1 MNGMNQN
8 NLLTKPL
15 TPRRS
20 TRIDQKTVI
29 TSGNAGKIIP
39 VACIPLLREDGVKR
53 SRMQIAVEMMETAET
68 LFNGVNV
75 TVNAHLV
82 PKLAFDRFN
91 GMDDLNRSYQGVPRE
106 DGETPIPFIETHT
119 FSQAD
124 NEFYKTL
131 GMHAQ
136 GSATVNR
143 DYIEAYN
150 TVVNFRRK
158 QRSSSLSMR
167 TMTDTSLAQAFWN
180 HSTMAHIVPDFDQA
194 IIDGEVALNGT
205 GGIQL
210 TGLYGMSND
219 FTHTSSQPLYDENG
233 LLQNSGAGIVT
244 KQLRGVSNNDV
255 MEVFAEMADGGITV
269 SLSNIEL
276 AKKTQ
281 AFAKLRSNYQG
292 HDDDYIIDTLMSG
305 IRIPDQAMK
314 QPILLAQQRTQM
326 GYQQRFASDAANLD
340 ESVTVGGALV
350 DITMRTPAINTGGII
365 VITAEITPEQ
375 LFERQKD
382 HYLHTTTV
390 SNYPEFTRDELDPE
404 KVSIVTNDH
413 IDVDHSTP
421 NAVFGY
427 APLNHE
433 YMRSSPNIG
442 GKYYRPEVDAAFD
455 EDRQK
460 IWANET
466 VDPEL
471 TEDFYLCNN
480 VHHKV
485 FADSTSDAFEITARG
500 TFEITGNT
508 VFGGALKEATDDY
521 DEVMS
526 QVDQTRLTKA

>member
-1 MNGMNQN
+1 
-8 NLLTKPL
+8 
-15 TPRRS
+15 
-20 TRIDQKTVI
+20 
-29 TSGNAGKIIP
+29 
-39 VACIPLLREDGVKR
+39 
-53 SRMQIAVEMMETAET
+53 VEMMETAET

-158 QRSSSLSMR
+158 ERSSSLTMR

-180 HSTMAHIVPDFDQA
+180 HTTMAHIVPDFDQA
-194 IIDGEVALNGT
+194 IIDGEVALNV
-205 GGIQL
+205 
-210 TGLYGMSND
+210 
-219 FTHTSSQPLYDENG
+219 TSSQLSLHSYESGNWH
-233 LLQNSGAGIVT
+233 NGAGHTENHKVPMSGYQNPPTGSSGDYDWGNQIW
-244 KQLRGVSNNDV
+244 
-255 MEVFAEMADGGITV
+255 AELADNGITV

-281 AFAKLRSNYQG
+281 AFAKARSMYQG
-292 HDDDYIIDTLMSG
+292 HDDDYIIDTLMAG

-350 DITMRTPAINTGGII
+350 DITMRTPAINTGGVI

-382 HYLHTTTV
+382 HYLHNTSV
-390 SNYPEFTRDELDPE
+390 NNYPEFTRDELDPE
-404 KVSIVTNDH
+404 KVSIVSNDH
-413 IDVDHSTP
+413 IDVDHSNP

-433 YMRSSPNIG
+433 YMRSAPSIG
-442 GKYYRPEVDAAFD
+442 GKYYRPDVDAAFD

-521 DEVMS
+521 DEVMAD
-526 QVDQTRLTKA
+526 VDQTRLTKA

>member
-8 NLLTKPL
+8 NLLTTPL
-15 TPRRS
+15 TPKRS

-39 VACIPLLREDGVKR
+39 IACIPLLREDGVKR
-53 SRMQIAVEMMETAET
+53 ARMQIATEMMETAET

-158 QRSSSLSMR
+158 ERSSSLTMR

-180 HSTMAHIVPDFDQA
+180 HTTMAHIVPDFDQA
-194 IIDGEVALNGT
+194 IIDGEVALNVSSSNLPLHSLDNFYPQANYTAPQIPGT
-205 GGIQL
+205 PADD
-210 TGLYGMSND
+210 TYGNNVWTDQIWVEM
-219 FTHTSSQPLYDENG
+219 E
-233 LLQNSGAGIVT
+233 QN
-244 KQLRGVSNNDV
+244 
-255 MEVFAEMADGGITV
+255 GITV

-281 AFAKLRSNYQG
+281 AFAKARSMFQG
-292 HDDDYIIDTLMSG
+292 HDDDYIIDTLMAG

-314 QPILLAQQRTQM
+314 QPILLAQKRTQM

-365 VITAEITPEQ
+365 VVTCEITPEQ

-382 HYLHTTTV
+382 HYLHNTSV
-390 SNYPEFTRDELDPE
+390 SNYPEFTKNELDPE
-404 KVSIVTNDH
+404 KVSIVTNSH
-413 IDVDHSTP
+413 IDIDHSNP
-421 NAVFGY
+421 DAIFGY

-433 YMRSSPNIG
+433 YMRSAPNIG

-521 DEVMS
+521 DQVMAD
-526 QVDQTRLTKA
+526 VDQTRLTKA

>member
-8 NLLTKPL
+8 NLLTTPL
-15 TPRRS
+15 TPKRS

-158 QRSSSLSMR
+158 ERSSSLSMR

-180 HSTMAHIVPDFDQA
+180 HTTMAHIVPDFDQA
-194 IIDGEVALNGT
+194 IIDGEVALNVVSANLPIKSVQRFRHADYNDYKQPAAGQFWT
-205 GGIQL
+205 NDVGSD
-210 TGLYGMSND
+210 GLYNWED
-219 FTHTSSQPLYDENG
+219 Q
-233 LLQNSGAGIVT
+233 I
-244 KQLRGVSNNDV
+244 
-255 MEVFAEMADGGITV
+255 FAEMQDDGITV
-269 SLSNIEL
+269 SLSNIEM

-281 AFAKLRSNYQG
+281 AFAKARSMFQG

-382 HYLHTTTV
+382 HYLHTTNV
-390 SNYPEFTRDELDPE
+390 NNYPEFTRDELDPE

-413 IDVDHSTP
+413 IDVDHS
-421 NAVFGY
+421 NANAIFGY

-433 YMRSSPNIG
+433 YMRSAPNIG
-442 GKYYRPEVDAAFD
+442 GKYYRPDVDAAFD

-521 DEVMS
+521 DQVMAD
-526 QVDQTRLTKA
+526 VDQTRLTKA

>member
-8 NLLTKPL
+8 NLLTTPL
-15 TPRRS
+15 TPKRS

-75 TVNAHLV
+75 IVNAHLV

-180 HSTMAHIVPDFDQA
+180 HTTMAHIVPDFDQA
-194 IIDGEVALNGT
+194 IIDGEVALNVTNQNMSLISGSYSNSGDSKIPKGELNFTPTVQGT
-205 GGIQL
+205 GFNWGDNI
-210 TGLYGMSND
+210 
-219 FTHTSSQPLYDENG
+219 F
-233 LLQNSGAGIVT
+233 V
-244 KQLRGVSNNDV
+244 
-255 MEVFAEMADGGITV
+255 EMANDGISV

-281 AFAKLRSNYQG
+281 AFAKARSMFQG

-350 DITMRTPAINTGGII
+350 DITMRTPAINTGGVI

-382 HYLHTTTV
+382 HYLHTTNV
-390 SNYPEFTRDELDPE
+390 NDYPEFTRDELDPE
-404 KVSIVTNDH
+404 AVSIVTNDH
-413 IDVDHSTP
+413 IDVDHTTP

-433 YMRSSPNIG
+433 YMRSAPNIG

-508 VFGGALKEATDDY
+508 VFGGVLKEATDDY
-521 DEVMS
+521 DQVMAD
-526 QVDQTRLTKA
+526 VDQTRLTKS

>member
-8 NLLTKPL
+8 NLLTTPL
-15 TPRRS
+15 TPKRS

-124 NEFYKTL
+124 NEFYQTL

-180 HSTMAHIVPDFDQA
+180 HTTMAHIVPDFDQA
-194 IIDGEVALNGT
+194 IIDGEVSLNVVNEVMPLRSTEYASFLDAAGNTQPYKYPMADANYTPAGT
-205 GGIQL
+205 SGN
-210 TGLYGMSND
+210 YNWE
-219 FTHTSSQPLYDENG
+219 DE
-233 LLQNSGAGIVT
+233 IW
-244 KQLRGVSNNDV
+244 
-255 MEVFAEMADGGITV
+255 AEMQQNGITV
-269 SLSNIEL
+269 SLSNIEM
-276 AKKTQ
+276 ARKTQ
-281 AFAKLRSNYQG
+281 AFAKARSLYQG
-292 HDDDYIIDTLMSG
+292 HDDDYIIDTLMAG

-365 VITAEITPEQ
+365 VVTCEITPEQ

-382 HYLHTTTV
+382 HYLHNTSV

-413 IDVDHSTP
+413 IDVDHTTP

-442 GKYYRPEVDAAFD
+442 GKYYRPDVDASFD

-521 DEVMS
+521 DQVMAD
-526 QVDQTRLTKA
+526 VDQTRLTKA

>member
-1 MNGMNQN
+1 MNQN
-8 NLLTKPL
+8 NLLTTPL
-15 TPRRS
+15 TPKRS

-119 FSQAD
+119 FSQVD

-158 QRSSSLSMR
+158 ERSSSLSMR

-180 HSTMAHIVPDFDQA
+180 HTTMAHIVPDFDQA
-194 IIDGEVALNGT
+194 IIDGEVALNVVESQMPLISEGYNV
-205 GGIQL
+205 I
-210 TGLYGMSND
+210 SN
-219 FTHTSSQPLYDENG
+219 TVVATP
-233 LLQNSGAGIVT
+233 NSGSFTPAPHGDGQFKWGTEI
-244 KQLRGVSNNDV
+244 
-255 MEVFAEMADGGITV
+255 FAELQQNGITV
-269 SLSNIEL
+269 SLSNIEM

-281 AFAKLRSNYQG
+281 AFAKARSMYQG
-292 HDDDYIIDTLMSG
+292 HDDDYIIDTLMAG

-382 HYLHTTTV
+382 HYLHNTSV
-390 SNYPEFTRDELDPE
+390 DNYPEFTKNTLDPE
-404 KVSIVTNDH
+404 KVAVVTNSH
-413 IDVDHSTP
+413 IDIDHSDP
-421 NAVFGY
+421 DGVFGY

-433 YMRSSPNIG
+433 YMRSAPNIG

-521 DEVMS
+521 DQVMAD
-526 QVDQTRLTKA
+526 VDQTRLTKA

>member
-1 MNGMNQN
+1 MNQN
-8 NLLTKPL
+8 NLLTTPL
-15 TPRRS
+15 TPKRS

-75 TVNAHLV
+75 IVNAHLV

-180 HSTMAHIVPDFDQA
+180 HTTMAHIVPDFDQA
-194 IIDGEVALNGT
+194 IIDGEVALNVTNQNMSLISGSYSNSGDSKIPKGELNFTPTVQGT
-205 GGIQL
+205 GFNWGDNI
-210 TGLYGMSND
+210 
-219 FTHTSSQPLYDENG
+219 F
-233 LLQNSGAGIVT
+233 V
-244 KQLRGVSNNDV
+244 
-255 MEVFAEMADGGITV
+255 EMANDGISV

-281 AFAKLRSNYQG
+281 AFAKARSMFQG

-350 DITMRTPAINTGGII
+350 DITMRTPAINTGGVI

-382 HYLHTTTV
+382 HYLHTTNV
-390 SNYPEFTRDELDPE
+390 NDYPEFTRDELDPE
-404 KVSIVTNDH
+404 AVSIVTNDH
-413 IDVDHSTP
+413 IDVDHTTP

-433 YMRSSPNIG
+433 YMRSAPNIG

-508 VFGGALKEATDDY
+508 VFGGVLKEATDDY
-521 DEVMS
+521 DQVMAD
-526 QVDQTRLTKA
+526 VDQTRLTKS

>member
-1 MNGMNQN
+1 MNQN
-8 NLLTKPL
+8 NLLTTPL
-15 TPRRS
+15 TPKRS

-158 QRSSSLSMR
+158 ERSSSLSMR

-180 HSTMAHIVPDFDQA
+180 HTTMAHIVPDFDQA
-194 IIDGEVALNGT
+194 IIDGEVALNITEQRLNVISEGSQT
-205 GGIQL
+205 VSGS
-210 TGLYGMSND
+210 YVP
-219 FTHTSSQPLYDENG
+219 SSQSTSFPPTAGTFNTSAGGTQYDWG
-233 LLQNSGAGIVT
+233 DQIY
-244 KQLRGVSNNDV
+244 
-255 MEVFAEMADGGITV
+255 AEMEQNGITV

-281 AFAKLRSNYQG
+281 AFAKARSMFQG

-350 DITMRTPAINTGGII
+350 DITMRTPAINTGGVI

-382 HYLHTTTV
+382 HYLHTTNV
-390 SNYPEFTRDELDPE
+390 NNYPEFTRDELDPE

-433 YMRSSPNIG
+433 YMRSAPNIG
-442 GKYYRPEVDAAFD
+442 GKYYRPDVDAAFD

-466 VDPEL
+466 IDPEL

>member
-1 MNGMNQN
+1 MNQN
-8 NLLTKPL
+8 NLLTTPL
-15 TPRRS
+15 TPKRS

-143 DYIEAYN
+143 DYLEAYN

-158 QRSSSLSMR
+158 ERSSSLSMR

-180 HSTMAHIVPDFDQA
+180 HTTMAHIVPDFDQA
-194 IIDGEVALNGT
+194 IIDGEVALNVVESKMHLISHGSIPTSSGGGVYRHPVGSDGFAPNPTGT
-205 GGIQL
+205 GTTTWG
-210 TGLYGMSND
+210 
-219 FTHTSSQPLYDENG
+219 DE
-233 LLQNSGAGIVT
+233 IY
-244 KQLRGVSNNDV
+244 
-255 MEVFAEMADGGITV
+255 AELAENGITV
-269 SLSNIEL
+269 SLSNIEM

-281 AFAKLRSNYQG
+281 AFAKARSMFQG

-350 DITMRTPAINTGGII
+350 DITMRTPAINTGAII
-365 VITAEITPEQ
+365 VITCEITPEQ

-382 HYLHTTTV
+382 HYLHTTNV
-390 SNYPEFTRDELDPE
+390 NNYPEFTRDELDPE

-421 NAVFGY
+421 NAIFGY

-433 YMRSSPNIG
+433 YMRSAPNIG
-442 GKYYRPEVDAAFD
+442 GKYYRPDVDASFD

>member
-1 MNGMNQN
+1 MINGMNQN
-8 NLLTKPL
+8 NLLTTPL
-15 TPRRS
+15 TPKRS

-53 SRMQIAVEMMETAET
+53 SRMQIAVEMMETAEV

-158 QRSSSLSMR
+158 ERSSSLTMR

-180 HSTMAHIVPDFDQA
+180 HTTMAHIVPDFDQA
-194 IIDGEVALNGT
+194 IIDGEVALNVA
-205 GGIQL
+205 QANL
-210 TGLYGMSND
+210 
-219 FTHTSSQPLYDENG
+219 PLH
-233 LLQNSGAGIVT
+233 SAGS
-244 KQLRGVSNNDV
+244 VSNSINGTIYRTPRGSAN
-255 MEVFAEMADGGITV
+255 FAPVGSEGDQTWGDEIWAELTDNGITV

-281 AFAKLRSNYQG
+281 AFAKARSMFQG

-340 ESVTVGGALV
+340 ESVAVGGALV

-375 LFERQKD
+375 IFERQKD
-382 HYLHTTTV
+382 HYLYNV
-390 SNYPEFTRDELDPE
+390 NVNKYPEFTRDELDPE
-404 KVSIVTNDH
+404 KVSVVTNDH
-413 IDVDHSTP
+413 IDVDHSNP

-433 YMRSSPNIG
+433 YMRSAPNIG
-442 GKYYRPEVDAAFD
+442 GKYYRPEVDASFD

-480 VHHKV
+480 IHHKV
-485 FADSTSDAFEITARG
+485 FSDSISDAFEITARG

-521 DEVMS
+521 DEVMAD
-526 QVDQTRLTKA
+526 VDQTRLTKA

>member
-1 MNGMNQN
+1 MNQN
-8 NLLTKPL
+8 NLLTTPL
-15 TPRRS
+15 TPKRS

-180 HSTMAHIVPDFDQA
+180 HTTMAHIVPDFDQA
-194 IIDGEVALNGT
+194 IIDGEVSLNVVNEVMPIKSNTYGHGIWNGT
-205 GGIQL
+205 TL
-210 TGLYGMSND
+210 TNQYG
-219 FTHTSSQPLYDENG
+219 PLGFDNTEPTGSTGSYSWGE
-233 LLQNSGAGIVT
+233 AIY
-244 KQLRGVSNNDV
+244 
-255 MEVFAEMADGGITV
+255 AEMQQNGITV
-269 SLSNIEL
+269 SLSNIEM

-281 AFAKLRSNYQG
+281 AFAKARSMFQG

-350 DITMRTPAINTGGII
+350 DITMRTPAINTGGVI

-382 HYLHTTTV
+382 HYLHNTSV
-390 SNYPEFTRDELDPE
+390 NNYPEFTRDELDPE

-433 YMRSSPNIG
+433 YMRSAPNIG

-521 DEVMS
+521 DEVMAD
-526 QVDQTRLTKA
+526 VDQTRLTKA

>member
-8 NLLTKPL
+8 NLLTTPL
-15 TPRRS
+15 TPKRS

-82 PKLAFDRFN
+82 PKLAFERFN

-106 DGETPIPFIETHT
+106 EGETPIPFIETHT

-124 NEFYKTL
+124 GEFYRTL
-131 GMHAQ
+131 GMHAN

-143 DYIEAYN
+143 DYLEAYN

-158 QRSSSLSMR
+158 QRSSSLTMR
-167 TMTDTSLAQAFWN
+167 SITEPSLAQAFWN
-180 HSTMAHIVPDFDQA
+180 HTSMAHIVPDFDQA
-194 IIDGEVALNGT
+194 IIDGEVSLNVTAGKLPLVSAQV
-205 GGIQL
+205 G
-210 TGLYGMSND
+210 
-219 FTHTSSQPLYDENG
+219 TSSGNPLGQSNTHYHPSENG
-233 LLQNSGAGIVT
+233 WYPTVNSDGEYNWAEQIY
-244 KQLRGVSNNDV
+244 
-255 MEVFAEMADGGITV
+255 AEMTDDGITV

-281 AFAKLRSNYQG
+281 AFAKARSMFQG

-382 HYLHTTTV
+382 HYLHNISV
-390 SNYPEFTRDELDPE
+390 DNYPEFTKNELDPE
-404 KVSIVTNDH
+404 KVAVVTNSH
-413 IDVDHSTP
+413 IDIDHSDP
-421 NAVFGY
+421 DGIFGY

-433 YMRSSPNIG
+433 YMRSAPNIG

-466 VDPEL
+466 IDPEL

>member
-1 MNGMNQN
+1 MNQN
-8 NLLTKPL
+8 NLLTTPL
-15 TPRRS
+15 TPKRS

-158 QRSSSLSMR
+158 ERSSSLSMR

-180 HSTMAHIVPDFDQA
+180 HTTMAHIVPDFDQA
-194 IIDGEVALNGT
+194 IIDGEVSLNVVNSNLPLHSQNKEIYYNGSYTTREMPSAT
-205 GGIQL
+205 GGFTP
-210 TGLYGMSND
+210 TGSTGDYSWG
-219 FTHTSSQPLYDENG
+219 DE
-233 LLQNSGAGIVT
+233 IW
-244 KQLRGVSNNDV
+244 
-255 MEVFAEMADGGITV
+255 AEMADNGITV
-269 SLSNIEL
+269 SLSNIEM

-281 AFAKLRSNYQG
+281 AFAKARSLYQG
-292 HDDDYIIDTLMSG
+292 HDDEYIIDTLMSG

-382 HYLHTTTV
+382 HYLHTTSV
-390 SNYPEFTRDELDPE
+390 NNYPEFTRDELDPE

-421 NAVFGY
+421 NAIFGY

-433 YMRSSPNIG
+433 FMRSAPNIG
-442 GKYYRPEVDAAFD
+442 GKYYRPDVDASFD

-521 DEVMS
+521 DQVMAD
-526 QVDQTRLTKA
+526 VDQTRLTKA

>member
-1 MNGMNQN
+1 MNQN
-8 NLLTKPL
+8 NLLTTPL
-15 TPRRS
+15 TPKRS

-143 DYIEAYN
+143 DYLEAYN

-180 HSTMAHIVPDFDQA
+180 HTTMAHIVPDFDQA
-194 IIDGEVALNGT
+194 IIDGEVALNIT
-205 GGIQL
+205 DSQL
-210 TGLYGMSND
+210 TVHSTDYSNWD
-219 FTHTSSQPLYDENG
+219 VSSNYKLPMAHISEVSTVNVNGNNVTSWGDGIWAELAENG
-233 LLQNSGAGIVT
+233 V
-244 KQLRGVSNNDV
+244 
-255 MEVFAEMADGGITV
+255 TV
-269 SLSNIEL
+269 SLSNIEM

-281 AFAKLRSNYQG
+281 AFAKARSLFQG

-382 HYLHTTTV
+382 HYLHNTSV

-413 IDVDHSTP
+413 IDVDHTTP

-433 YMRSSPNIG
+433 YMRSAPNIG

-460 IWANET
+460 LWANET
-466 VDPEL
+466 IDPEL

-521 DEVMS
+521 DQVMAD
-526 QVDQTRLTKA
+526 VDQTRLTKA

>member
-8 NLLTKPL
+8 NLLTTPL
-15 TPRRS
+15 TPKRS

-180 HSTMAHIVPDFDQA
+180 HTTMAHIVPDFDQA
-194 IIDGEVALNGT
+194 IIDGEVSLNVVNEVMPLRSKDY
-205 GGIQL
+205 GGWTTQAGSYSDYSMPL
-210 TGLYGMSND
+210 GSST
-219 FTHTSSQPLYDENG
+219 FTPSGVNG
-233 LLQNSGAGIVT
+233 AYNWEDNIW
-244 KQLRGVSNNDV
+244 
-255 MEVFAEMADGGITV
+255 AEMQQNGITV
-269 SLSNIEL
+269 SLSNIEM

-281 AFAKLRSNYQG
+281 AFAKARSMFQG

-365 VITAEITPEQ
+365 VVTAEITPEQ

-382 HYLHTTTV
+382 HYLHNTSV
-390 SNYPEFTRDELDPE
+390 DNYPEFTKNTLDPE
-404 KVSIVTNDH
+404 KVSVVTNSH
-413 IDVDHSTP
+413 IDIDHSDP
-421 NAVFGY
+421 DGVFGY
-427 APLNHE
+427 ASLNHE
-433 YMRSSPNIG
+433 
-442 GKYYRPEVDAAFD
+442 
-455 EDRQK
+455 
-460 IWANET
+460 
-466 VDPEL
+466 
-471 TEDFYLCNN
+471 
-480 VHHKV
+480 
-485 FADSTSDAFEITARG
+485 
-500 TFEITGNT
+500 
-508 VFGGALKEATDDY
+508 
-521 DEVMS
+521 
-526 QVDQTRLTKA
+526 

>member
-1 MNGMNQN
+1 MNQN
-8 NLLTKPL
+8 NLLTTPL
-15 TPRRS
+15 TPKRS

-158 QRSSSLSMR
+158 QRSSSLTMR

-180 HSTMAHIVPDFDQA
+180 HTTMAHIVPDFDQA
-194 IIDGEVALNGT
+194 IIDGEVGLNVTSGNLSLHSGSYGT
-205 GGIQL
+205 YPTDTRFLTPSGPINAPVPTGNEGDFDWGNQIWVEMEQDGI
-210 TGLYGMSND
+210 S
-219 FTHTSSQPLYDENG
+219 
-233 LLQNSGAGIVT
+233 
-244 KQLRGVSNNDV
+244 
-255 MEVFAEMADGGITV
+255 V

-281 AFAKLRSNYQG
+281 AFAKARSMFQG

-350 DITMRTPAINTGGII
+350 DITMRTPAINTGGVI

-382 HYLHTTTV
+382 HYLHTTDV
-390 SNYPEFTRDELDPE
+390 NNYPEFTKNELDPE
-404 KVSIVTNDH
+404 KVSIVTNSH
-413 IDVDHSTP
+413 IDVDHTNP
-421 NAVFGY
+421 DAIFGY

-433 YMRSSPNIG
+433 YMRSAPNIG
-442 GKYYRPEVDAAFD
+442 GKYYRPDVDAAFD

-521 DEVMS
+521 DHVMAD
-526 QVDQTRLTKA
+526 VDQTRLTKA

>member
-1 MNGMNQN
+1 MNQN
-8 NLLTKPL
+8 NLLTTPL
-15 TPRRS
+15 TPKRS

-53 SRMQIAVEMMETAET
+53 SRMQIAVEMMETAEV

-158 QRSSSLSMR
+158 ERSSSLTMR

-180 HSTMAHIVPDFDQA
+180 HTTMAHIVPDFDQA
-194 IIDGEVALNGT
+194 IIDGEVALNLINPSMKIKSDGVGT
-205 GGIQL
+205 VGSAYYPTAPNHPQSVGGKWQWRTDI
-210 TGLYGMSND
+210 
-219 FTHTSSQPLYDENG
+219 
-233 LLQNSGAGIVT
+233 
-244 KQLRGVSNNDV
+244 
-255 MEVFAEMADGGITV
+255 FAELADDGVMV
-269 SLSNIEL
+269 SLSNIEM

-281 AFAKLRSNYQG
+281 AFAKARSLYQG
-292 HDDDYIIDTLMSG
+292 HDDDYIIDTLMAG

-350 DITMRTPAINTGGII
+350 DITMRTPAINTGGVI

-382 HYLHTTTV
+382 HYLHNTSV
-390 SNYPEFTRDELDPE
+390 NNYPEFTRDELDPE

-433 YMRSSPNIG
+433 YMRSAPNIG

>member
-8 NLLTKPL
+8 NLLTTPL
-15 TPRRS
+15 TPKRS

-29 TSGNAGKIIP
+29 TSANAGKIIP

-143 DYIEAYN
+143 DYLEAYN

-180 HSTMAHIVPDFDQA
+180 HTTMAHIVPDFDQA
-194 IIDGEVALNGT
+194 IIDGEVSLNVVDQVMPIISESYATNSSGDSFPT
-205 GGIQL
+205 ANRNDYPLLHPDYPQ
-210 TGLYGMSND
+210 TGLD
-219 FTHTSSQPLYDENG
+219 ARFTWADDIYAE
-233 LLQNSGAGIVT
+233 LQDN
-244 KQLRGVSNNDV
+244 
-255 MEVFAEMADGGITV
+255 GITV
-269 SLSNIEL
+269 SLSNIEM

-281 AFAKLRSNYQG
+281 AFAKARSMFQG

-382 HYLHTTTV
+382 HYLHNLSV
-390 SNYPEFTRDELDPE
+390 NNYPEFTRDELDPE

>member
-8 NLLTKPL
+8 NLLTTPL
-15 TPRRS
+15 TPKRS
-20 TRIDQKTVI
+20 TRIDQKTII

-106 DGETPIPFIETHT
+106 EGETPIPFIETHA
-119 FSQAD
+119 FSKD
-124 NEFYKTL
+124 NKNFYYTL
-131 GMHAQ
+131 GMHAEN
-136 GSATVNR
+136 GSQVNR

-158 QRSSSLSMR
+158 QRSSSLSLR

-180 HSTMAHIVPDFDQA
+180 HTSMAHIVPDFDQA
-194 IIDGEVALNGT
+194 IIDGEVQLNVT
-205 GGIQL
+205 NSNL
-210 TGLYGMSND
+210 SLYSTD
-219 FTHTSSQPLYDENG
+219 RDS
-233 LLQNSGAGIVT
+233 
-244 KQLRGVSNNDV
+244 QLRPDGTYDGNYKLPKGSTSGITTTSDGNYDWGNEIWTEMND
-255 MEVFAEMADGGITV
+255 AGITV
-269 SLSNIEL
+269 SLSNLEL

-281 AFAKLRSNYQG
+281 AFAKARSMYQG
-292 HDDDYIIDTLMSG
+292 HDDDFIIDTLMSG

-350 DITMRTPAINTGGII
+350 DLTMRTPAINTGGVI

-382 HYLHTTTV
+382 HYLHNTSV

-433 YMRSSPNIG
+433 YMRSAPSIG
-442 GKYYRPEVDAAFD
+442 GKYYRPAVDAAFD

-521 DEVMS
+521 DQVMAD
-526 QVDQTRLTKA
+526 VDQTRLTKA

>member
-1 MNGMNQN
+1 MNQN
-8 NLLTKPL
+8 NLLTTPL
-15 TPRRS
+15 TPKRS

-180 HSTMAHIVPDFDQA
+180 HTTMAHIVPDFDQA
-194 IIDGEVALNGT
+194 IIDGEVALNIVNQVMPVKAVNSTDLFLGGANYPIPIPT
-205 GGIQL
+205 GN
-210 TGLYGMSND
+210 Y
-219 FTHTSSQPLYDENG
+219 QPLSQSDGTVSWEDKIYAELQENG
-233 LLQNSGAGIVT
+233 VT
-244 KQLRGVSNNDV
+244 
-255 MEVFAEMADGGITV
+255 I
-269 SLSNIEL
+269 SLSNIEM

-281 AFAKLRSNYQG
+281 AFAKARSMFQG
-292 HDDDYIIDTLMSG
+292 HDDDYIIDTLMAG

-350 DITMRTPAINTGGII
+350 NITMRTPAINTGGVI

-382 HYLHTTTV
+382 HYLHNTTV

-413 IDVDHSTP
+413 IDVDHTNP

-433 YMRSSPNIG
+433 YMRSAPNIG

-460 IWANET
+460 N
-466 VDPEL
+466 L
-471 TEDFYLCNN
+471 GKRN
-480 VHHKV
+480 
-485 FADSTSDAFEITARG
+485 R
-500 TFEITGNT
+500 
-508 VFGGALKEATDDY
+508 
-521 DEVMS
+521 
-526 QVDQTRLTKA
+526 

>member
-8 NLLTKPL
+8 NLLTTPL
-15 TPRRS
+15 TPKRS

-53 SRMQIAVEMMETAET
+53 SRMQIAVEMMETAEA

-158 QRSSSLSMR
+158 ERSSSLTMR

-180 HSTMAHIVPDFDQA
+180 HTTMAHIVPDFDQA
-194 IIDGEVALNGT
+194 IIDGEVALNVVSANMPLHSKMYSQNVDSGNYYRYPNATPNFLPTGT
-205 GGIQL
+205 
-210 TGLYGMSND
+210 
-219 FTHTSSQPLYDENG
+219 NG
-233 LLQNSGAGIVT
+233 T
-244 KQLRGVSNNDV
+244 
-255 MEVFAEMADGGITV
+255 EVNWGQEIWTELADDGITV
-269 SLSNIEL
+269 SLSNIEM

-281 AFAKLRSNYQG
+281 AFARARSMFQG
-292 HDDDYIIDTLMSG
+292 HDDDYIIDTLMAG

-382 HYLHTTTV
+382 HYLHTTNV
-390 SNYPEFTRDELDPE
+390 NNYPEFTRDELDPE

-413 IDVDHSTP
+413 IDVDHTTP

-433 YMRSSPNIG
+433 YMRSAPNIG
-442 GKYYRPEVDAAFD
+442 GKYYRPDVDAAFD

-521 DEVMS
+521 DQVMAD
-526 QVDQTRLTKA
+526 VDQTRLTKA

>member
-8 NLLTKPL
+8 NLLTTPL
-15 TPRRS
+15 TPKRS

-53 SRMQIAVEMMETAET
+53 SRMQIAVEMMETAEV
-68 LFNGVNV
+68 LFNSVNV

-158 QRSSSLSMR
+158 ERSSSLSMR

-180 HSTMAHIVPDFDQA
+180 HTTMAHIVPDFDQA
-194 IIDGEVALNGT
+194 IIDGEVALNVTDSKLNVHST
-205 GGIQL
+205 GYEMIGSRYVP
-210 TGLYGMSND
+210 TSAHMPGDANSYGAQD
-219 FTHTSSQPLYDENG
+219 YDWHG
-233 LLQNSGAGIVT
+233 KIWT
-244 KQLRGVSNNDV
+244 
-255 MEVFAEMADGGITV
+255 EMAENGITV

-281 AFAKLRSNYQG
+281 AFAKARSMYQG
-292 HDDDYIIDTLMSG
+292 HDDEYIIDLLMGG

-340 ESVTVGGALV
+340 ESVAVGGALV
-350 DITMRTPAINTGGII
+350 DLTMRTPAINTGGII

-375 LFERQKD
+375 IFERQKD
-382 HYLHTTTV
+382 HYLHTTSV
-390 SNYPEFTRDELDPE
+390 NNYPEFTRDELDPE

-421 NAVFGY
+421 NAIFGY

-433 YMRSSPNIG
+433 YMRSAPNIG
-442 GKYYRPEVDAAFD
+442 GKYYRPDVDAAFD

>member
-1 MNGMNQN
+1 MNQN
-8 NLLTKPL
+8 NLLTTPL
-15 TPRRS
+15 TPKRS

-53 SRMQIAVEMMETAET
+53 SRMQIAVEMMETAEV

-75 TVNAHLV
+75 TVSAHLV

-158 QRSSSLSMR
+158 ERSSSLSMR

-180 HSTMAHIVPDFDQA
+180 HTTMAHIVPDFDQA
-194 IIDGEVALNGT
+194 IIDGEVALNVVGSQLPLRSDGYVEELIGGVYKAYPT
-205 GGIQL
+205 GGDSA
-210 TGLYGMSND
+210 GAPSG
-219 FTHTSSQPLYDENG
+219 
-233 LLQNSGAGIVT
+233 NSTDGYNWTTQI
-244 KQLRGVSNNDV
+244 
-255 MEVFAEMADGGITV
+255 FAEMADDGITV
-269 SLSNIEL
+269 SLSNIEM

-281 AFAKLRSNYQG
+281 AFAKARSMFQG

-365 VITAEITPEQ
+365 VVTCEITPEQ

-382 HYLHTTTV
+382 HYLHNTSV

-413 IDVDHSTP
+413 IDVDHSNP

-433 YMRSSPNIG
+433 YMRSAPNIG
-442 GKYYRPEVDAAFD
+442 GKYYRPEVDASFD

-485 FADSTSDAFEITARG
+485 FSDSTSDAFEITARG
-500 TFEITGNT
+500 IFEITGNT

-521 DEVMS
+521 DQVMAD
-526 QVDQTRLTKA
+526 VDQTRLTKA

>member
-1 MNGMNQN
+1 MNQN
-8 NLLTKPL
+8 NLLTTPL
-15 TPRRS
+15 TPKRS

-158 QRSSSLSMR
+158 ERSSSLSMR

-180 HSTMAHIVPDFDQA
+180 HTTMAHIVPDFDQA
-194 IIDGEVALNGT
+194 IIDGEVALNVVESQMPLRSANRGT
-205 GGIQL
+205 H
-210 TGLYGMSND
+210 SNGTSKLPLASSGWANTIGSD
-219 FTHTSSQPLYDENG
+219 GYYNWEDEIFTELSQN
-233 LLQNSGAGIVT
+233 
-244 KQLRGVSNNDV
+244 
-255 MEVFAEMADGGITV
+255 GITV
-269 SLSNIEL
+269 SLSNIEM

-281 AFAKLRSNYQG
+281 AFAKARSMFQG

-350 DITMRTPAINTGGII
+350 DITMRTPAINTGGVI

-382 HYLHTTTV
+382 HYLHNTLV
-390 SNYPEFTRDELDPE
+390 SNYPEFTKNELDPE
-404 KVSIVTNDH
+404 KVSVVTNSH
-413 IDVDHSTP
+413 IDIDHSDP
-421 NAVFGY
+421 DGVFGY

-433 YMRSSPNIG
+433 YMRSAPNIG

-460 IWANET
+460 LWANET
-466 VDPEL
+466 IDPEL

-500 TFEITGNT
+500 TFEISGNT

-521 DEVMS
+521 DQVMAD
-526 QVDQTRLTKA
+526 VDQTRLTKA

>member
-1 MNGMNQN
+1 MNQN
-8 NLLTKPL
+8 NLLTTPL
-15 TPRRS
+15 TPKRS

-143 DYIEAYN
+143 DYLEAYN

-158 QRSSSLSMR
+158 ERSSSLTMR

-180 HSTMAHIVPDFDQA
+180 HTTMAHIVPDFDQA
-194 IIDGEVALNGT
+194 IIDGEVALNVTSQNLPLHSTASKKSTSGSAYYDPDYSVPSASFQNDPT
-205 GGIQL
+205 GSAG
-210 TGLYGMSND
+210 D
-219 FTHTSSQPLYDENG
+219 FNWGNEIWVEME
-233 LLQNSGAGIVT
+233 QN
-244 KQLRGVSNNDV
+244 
-255 MEVFAEMADGGITV
+255 GITV
-269 SLSNIEL
+269 SLSNLEM

-281 AFAKLRSNYQG
+281 AFAKARSLYQG
-292 HDDDYIIDTLMSG
+292 HSDDFIIDLLMSG

-340 ESVTVGGALV
+340 ESVTVGGAMV
-350 DITMRTPAINTGGII
+350 DITMRTPAINTGGVI

-382 HYLHTTTV
+382 HYLHTTNV
-390 SNYPEFTRDELDPE
+390 NKYPEFTRDELDPE

-413 IDVDHSTP
+413 IDVDHTTP

-442 GKYYRPEVDAAFD
+442 GKYYRPDVDAAFD

-521 DEVMS
+521 DEVMAD
-526 QVDQTRLTKA
+526 VDQTRLTKA

>member
-1 MNGMNQN
+1 MNQN
-8 NLLTKPL
+8 NLLTTPL
-15 TPRRS
+15 TPKRS

-106 DGETPIPFIETHT
+106 EGETPIPFIETHT

-158 QRSSSLSMR
+158 ERSSSLTMR

-180 HSTMAHIVPDFDQA
+180 HTTMAHIVPDFDQA
-194 IIDGEVALNGT
+194 IIDGEVALNVT
-205 GGIQL
+205 GQKNSIISKD
-210 TGLYGMSND
+210 YSNHHAN
-219 FTHTSSQPLYDENG
+219 TSTSSYKIING
-233 LLQNSGAGIVT
+233 
-244 KQLRGVSNNDV
+244 SNGFNPTQT
-255 MEVFAEMADGGITV
+255 ADGEWNWGEEIYAELADNGITV
-269 SLSNIEL
+269 SLSNLEL

-281 AFAKLRSNYQG
+281 AFAKARSMFQG

-340 ESVTVGGALV
+340 ESVTVGGALL

-382 HYLHTTTV
+382 HYLHTTNV
-390 SNYPEFTRDELDPE
+390 NSYPEYTRDELDPE

-413 IDVDHSTP
+413 IDVDHATP
-421 NAVFGY
+421 NNVFGY

-433 YMRSSPNIG
+433 YMRSAPNIG

-466 VDPEL
+466 IDPEL

-521 DEVMS
+521 NEVMS

>member
-1 MNGMNQN
+1 MNQN
-8 NLLTKPL
+8 NLLTTPL
-15 TPRRS
+15 TPKRS

-53 SRMQIAVEMMETAET
+53 SRMQIAVEMMETAEA
-68 LFNGVNV
+68 LFNGINV

-158 QRSSSLSMR
+158 ERSSSLSMR

-180 HSTMAHIVPDFDQA
+180 HTTMAHIVPDFDQA
-194 IIDGEVALNGT
+194 IIDGEVELN
-205 GGIQL
+205 
-210 TGLYGMSND
+210 
-219 FTHTSSQPLYDENG
+219 FTSSRIG
-233 LLQNSGAGIVT
+233 LHSNATSPSSDNPGRLVPTGFWGTPPTQITPGDFDWGNQIFTELNDAGV
-244 KQLRGVSNNDV
+244 
-255 MEVFAEMADGGITV
+255 AV
-269 SLSNIEL
+269 SLSNIEM

-281 AFAKLRSNYQG
+281 AFAKARSMFQG

-350 DITMRTPAINTGGII
+350 DITMRTPAINTGGVI

-382 HYLHTTTV
+382 HYLHNTSV

-433 YMRSSPNIG
+433 YMRSAPNIG

-521 DEVMS
+521 DQVMAD
-526 QVDQTRLTKA
+526 VDQTRLTKA

>member
-8 NLLTKPL
+8 NLLTTPL

-158 QRSSSLSMR
+158 ERSSSLSMR

-180 HSTMAHIVPDFDQA
+180 HTTMAHIVPDFDQA
-194 IIDGEVALNGT
+194 IIDGEVALNVVNQVMPLISESKTTSGSHYIPSSETSPTSNPSRKGDFSEFNWGT
-205 GGIQL
+205 EI
-210 TGLYGMSND
+210 
-219 FTHTSSQPLYDENG
+219 
-233 LLQNSGAGIVT
+233 
-244 KQLRGVSNNDV
+244 
-255 MEVFAEMADGGITV
+255 FAE
-269 SLSNIEL
+269 L
-276 AKKTQ
+276 
-281 AFAKLRSNYQG
+281 
-292 HDDDYIIDTLMSG
+292 
-305 IRIPDQAMK
+305 
-314 QPILLAQQRTQM
+314 
-326 GYQQRFASDAANLD
+326 
-340 ESVTVGGALV
+340 
-350 DITMRTPAINTGGII
+350 
-365 VITAEITPEQ
+365 
-375 LFERQKD
+375 
-382 HYLHTTTV
+382 
-390 SNYPEFTRDELDPE
+390 
-404 KVSIVTNDH
+404 
-413 IDVDHSTP
+413 
-421 NAVFGY
+421 
-427 APLNHE
+427 
-433 YMRSSPNIG
+433 
-442 GKYYRPEVDAAFD
+442 
-455 EDRQK
+455 
-460 IWANET
+460 
-466 VDPEL
+466 
-471 TEDFYLCNN
+471 
-480 VHHKV
+480 
-485 FADSTSDAFEITARG
+485 
-500 TFEITGNT
+500 
-508 VFGGALKEATDDY
+508 
-521 DEVMS
+521 
-526 QVDQTRLTKA
+526 

>member
-8 NLLTKPL
+8 NLLTTPL
-15 TPRRS
+15 TPKRS

-158 QRSSSLSMR
+158 ERSSSLSMR

-180 HSTMAHIVPDFDQA
+180 HTTMAHIVPDFDQA
-194 IIDGEVALNGT
+194 IIDGEVALNVVDTRLGIHSALKT
-205 GGIQL
+205 VSGSQASPASSTAAISGG
-210 TGLYGMSND
+210 YPDND
-219 FTHTSSQPLYDENG
+219 FS
-233 LLQNSGAGIVT
+233 
-244 KQLRGVSNNDV
+244 
-255 MEVFAEMADGGITV
+255 AEIWAELAQDGITV
-269 SLSNIEL
+269 SLSNIEM

-281 AFAKLRSNYQG
+281 AFAKARSMFQG
-292 HDDDYIIDTLMSG
+292 HDDDYIIDTLMAG

-382 HYLHTTTV
+382 HYLHNTSV
-390 SNYPEFTRDELDPE
+390 DNYPEFTKNELDPE
-404 KVSIVTNDH
+404 KVSVVTNSH
-413 IDVDHSTP
+413 IDIDHSDP
-421 NAVFGY
+421 DGIFGY

-433 YMRSSPNIG
+433 YMRSAPNIG

>member
-8 NLLTKPL
+8 NLLTTPL
-15 TPRRS
+15 TPKRS

-158 QRSSSLSMR
+158 ERSSSLSMR

-180 HSTMAHIVPDFDQA
+180 HTTMAHIVPDFDQA
-194 IIDGEVALNGT
+194 IIDGEVALNVTNSNLSLHSKGT
-205 GGIQL
+205 YAPEGGWL
-210 TGLYGMSND
+210 APMGP
-219 FTHTSSQPLYDENG
+219 SS
-233 LLQNSGAGIVT
+233 
-244 KQLRGVSNNDV
+244 GVSGSYPDYDWGSAIW
-255 MEVFAEMADGGITV
+255 AEMSDNGITV

-281 AFAKLRSNYQG
+281 AFAKARSLYQG
-292 HDDDYIIDTLMSG
+292 HDDDFIIDTLMSG

-350 DITMRTPAINTGGII
+350 DITMRTPAINTGGVI

-382 HYLHTTTV
+382 HYLHNTSV
-390 SNYPEFTRDELDPE
+390 DNYPEFTKNELDPE
-404 KVSIVTNDH
+404 KVSVVTNSH
-413 IDVDHSTP
+413 IDIDHSDP
-421 NAVFGY
+421 DGVFGY

-433 YMRSSPNIG
+433 YMRSAPNIG
-442 GKYYRPEVDAAFD
+442 GKYYRPEVDASFD

-521 DEVMS
+521 EQVMAD
-526 QVDQTRLTKA
+526 VDQTRLTKA

>member
-1 MNGMNQN
+1 MNQN
-8 NLLTKPL
+8 NLLTTPL
-15 TPRRS
+15 TPKRS

-167 TMTDTSLAQAFWN
+167 TMTDTSLSQAFWN
-180 HSTMAHIVPDFDQA
+180 HTTMAHIVPDFDQA
-194 IIDGEVALNGT
+194 IIDGEVALNVVNEVMP
-205 GGIQL
+205 IRSKQ
-210 TGLYGMSND
+210 YGAYYNAGNQTHQNYYFPMTALDQDPDGSYGDYD
-219 FTHTSSQPLYDENG
+219 FGSQ
-233 LLQNSGAGIVT
+233 IW
-244 KQLRGVSNNDV
+244 
-255 MEVFAEMADGGITV
+255 AEMQQNGITV

-281 AFAKLRSNYQG
+281 AFAKARSMFQG
-292 HDDDYIIDTLMSG
+292 HDDDYIIDTLMAG

-350 DITMRTPAINTGGII
+350 DITMRTPAINTGGVI

-382 HYLHTTTV
+382 HYLHNTDV
-390 SNYPEFTRDELDPE
+390 NNYPEFTRDELDPE

-413 IDVDHSTP
+413 IDVDHSNP

-433 YMRSSPNIG
+433 YMRSAPNIG

-521 DEVMS
+521 DEVMAD
-526 QVDQTRLTKA
+526 VDQTRLTKA

>member
-8 NLLTKPL
+8 NLLTTPL
-15 TPRRS
+15 TPKRS

-158 QRSSSLSMR
+158 ERSSSLTMR

-180 HSTMAHIVPDFDQA
+180 HTTMAHIVPDFDQA
-194 IIDGEVALNGT
+194 ILDGEVALNVTNSKMPLLSESYANHSSTSKYPRSGDFSPTVQGT
-205 GGIQL
+205 LFNWG
-210 TGLYGMSND
+210 
-219 FTHTSSQPLYDENG
+219 DE
-233 LLQNSGAGIVT
+233 IFV
-244 KQLRGVSNNDV
+244 
-255 MEVFAEMADGGITV
+255 EMAQDGISV

-281 AFAKLRSNYQG
+281 AFAKARSMYQG
-292 HDDDYIIDTLMSG
+292 HDDDYIIDTLMAG

-365 VITAEITPEQ
+365 VVTAEITPEQ

-382 HYLHTTTV
+382 HYLHNTSV
-390 SNYPEFTRDELDPE
+390 DNYPEFTKNELDPE
-404 KVSIVTNDH
+404 KVSVVTNSH
-413 IDVDHSTP
+413 IDIDHSDP
-421 NAVFGY
+421 DGIFGY

-433 YMRSSPNIG
+433 YMRSAPNIG

-521 DEVMS
+521 DQVMAD
-526 QVDQTRLTKA
+526 VDQTRLTKA

>member
-8 NLLTKPL
+8 NLLTTPL
-15 TPRRS
+15 VPKRS

-180 HSTMAHIVPDFDQA
+180 HTTMAHIVPDFDQA
-194 IIDGEVALNGT
+194 IIDGEVALN
-205 GGIQL
+205 IANAN
-210 TGLYGMSND
+210 MPII
-219 FTHTSSQPLYDENG
+219 SSQWFAHTN
-233 LLQNSGAGIVT
+233 GAG
-244 KQLRGVSNNDV
+244 NNYYFPTADQDFQPAATSTGRSWGT
-255 MEVFAEMADGGITV
+255 EIFAELQDNGVTV

-281 AFAKLRSNYQG
+281 AFAKARSMYQG

-350 DITMRTPAINTGGII
+350 DITMRTPAINTGGVI

-382 HYLHTTTV
+382 HYLHTTNV
-390 SNYPEFTRDELDPE
+390 NNYPEFTRDELDPE

-413 IDVDHSTP
+413 IDVDHTTP

-433 YMRSSPNIG
+433 YMRSAPNIG
-442 GKYYRPEVDAAFD
+442 GKYYRPEVDASFD

-500 TFEITGNT
+500 TFEIIGNT

-521 DEVMS
+521 DQVIAD
-526 QVDQTRLTKA
+526 VDQTRLTKA

>member
-1 MNGMNQN
+1 MNQN
-8 NLLTKPL
+8 NLLTTPL
-15 TPRRS
+15 TPKRS

-158 QRSSSLSMR
+158 ERSSSLTMR

-180 HSTMAHIVPDFDQA
+180 HTTMAHIVPDFDQA
-194 IIDGEVALNGT
+194 IIDGEVALNVVST
-205 GGIQL
+205 EFPLRSQKVELIGGRYL
-210 TGLYGMSND
+210 PSA
-219 FTHTSSQPLYDENG
+219 TSHPALG
-233 LLQNSGAGIVT
+233 
-244 KQLRGVSNNDV
+244 
-255 MEVFAEMADGGITV
+255 ADGNFQWDDDIFSELAENGITV
-269 SLSNIEL
+269 SLSNIEM

-281 AFAKLRSNYQG
+281 AFAKARSMFQG

-382 HYLHTTTV
+382 HYLHNTSV
-390 SNYPEFTRDELDPE
+390 DNYPEFTKNELDPE
-404 KVSIVTNDH
+404 KVSVVTNSH
-413 IDVDHSTP
+413 IDIDHSDP
-421 NAVFGY
+421 DGIFGY

-433 YMRSSPNIG
+433 YMRSAPNIG

-460 IWANET
+460 LWANET
-466 VDPEL
+466 IDPEL

-508 VFGGALKEATDDY
+508 VFGGALKEATNDY

>member
-1 MNGMNQN
+1 MNQN
-8 NLLTKPL
+8 NLLTTPL
-15 TPRRS
+15 TPKRS

-131 GMHAQ
+131 GMHSQ

-158 QRSSSLSMR
+158 ERSSSLSMR

-180 HSTMAHIVPDFDQA
+180 HTTMSHIVPDFDQA
-194 IIDGEVALNGT
+194 IIDGEVALNITDTSLQLYSTDIASDPANTSYKLPMTHVSQVT
-205 GGIQL
+205 GSSPNWYWGDGIWAEL
-210 TGLYGMSND
+210 A
-219 FTHTSSQPLYDENG
+219 ENG
-233 LLQNSGAGIVT
+233 V
-244 KQLRGVSNNDV
+244 
-255 MEVFAEMADGGITV
+255 TV

-281 AFAKLRSNYQG
+281 AFAKARSMFQG

-382 HYLHTTTV
+382 HYLHTTNV
-390 SNYPEFTRDELDPE
+390 NNYPEYTRDELDPE

-413 IDVDHSTP
+413 IDVDHTTP

-433 YMRSSPNIG
+433 YMRSAPNIG

-521 DEVMS
+521 DQVMAD
-526 QVDQTRLTKA
+526 VDQTRLTKA

>member
-1 MNGMNQN
+1 MNQN
-8 NLLTKPL
+8 NLLTTPL
-15 TPRRS
+15 TPKRS

-158 QRSSSLSMR
+158 ERSSSLSMR

-180 HSTMAHIVPDFDQA
+180 HTTMAHIVPDFDQA
-194 IIDGEVALNGT
+194 IIDGEVALNVVNQVMPLISESYINDGVGKYIPSATSGFTPT
-205 GGIQL
+205 G
-210 TGLYGMSND
+210 S
-219 FTHTSSQPLYDENG
+219 TSRNA
-233 LLQNSGAGIVT
+233 GAG
-244 KQLRGVSNNDV
+244 QEWNWGN
-255 MEVFAEMADGGITV
+255 EVFAELQDNGITV
-269 SLSNIEL
+269 SLSNIEM

-281 AFAKLRSNYQG
+281 AFAKARSLYQG

-350 DITMRTPAINTGGII
+350 DITMRTPAINTGGVI

-382 HYLHTTTV
+382 HYLHNTSV

-413 IDVDHSTP
+413 IDVDHTTP

-433 YMRSSPNIG
+433 YMRSAPNIG
-442 GKYYRPEVDAAFD
+442 GKYYRPEVDASFD

-500 TFEITGNT
+500 TFEISGNT

-521 DEVMS
+521 DQVMAD
-526 QVDQTRLTKA
+526 VDQTRLTKA